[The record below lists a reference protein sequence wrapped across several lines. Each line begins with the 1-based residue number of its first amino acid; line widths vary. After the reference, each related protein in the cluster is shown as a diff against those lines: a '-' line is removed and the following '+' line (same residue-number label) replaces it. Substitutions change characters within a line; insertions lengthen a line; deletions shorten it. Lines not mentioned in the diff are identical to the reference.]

1 MASQSEDNNVNV
13 TETNLETDGFDLK
26 NFLYICLSKWYWFLI
41 SLAVCMGI
49 GYFYLLKQ
57 PNIYTRSADVMI
69 KTSRNS
75 GGSSSNPM
83 LFGDFDMLSTRSTIS
98 NEIVVFKSPDLIRD
112 VVRRLHLDMN
122 YSVKGKFHNYVL
134 YGKNLP
140 LTASISGLSDN
151 DYVGFKMQASADSVV
166 TLFDFSGKGI
176 SEADA
181 DKVIKAKLSQTVK
194 TPIGDI
200 TVIPTE
206 TFGSYKAGTLPIAVR
221 RTSIKNATNIYRS
234 KLQVI
239 QGKEK
244 TDILKLT
251 ANDISPERAEDFINC
266 VLAVYN
272 QNWINDRNKI
282 AIATSEF
289 IDDRLGVIESEL
301 GNVESDISDYKSSN
315 LMPDAQAL
323 ASMYLG
329 HADKAD
335 AALMDLNTQ
344 VSMVKYIRDFLTNAT
359 EKKFQLLPANT
370 GLSEGGLS
378 SQIAAYNAQLLERNT
393 LVANSSDQNPL
404 VVDIDAILE
413 NMRIAML
420 QSIDNELQVL
430 NAKIKSQRQYEGRAI
445 SNIAANPNKE
455 KYLLSVE
462 RQQKVKES
470 LYLYLLQRR
479 EENELSQAFTAY
491 NTRVITRPEGPDAP
505 ISPVRKRILMIAA
518 LIGLA
523 IPIIILYLSEILN
536 TKVRGRAD
544 IEKLSA
550 PFIGEIPQAPE
561 VKRSRL
567 PRFLCRKRKDDHKI
581 VIKRD
586 NRNIINEAFRVVRT
600 NLDMIISRDPQKHV
614 IAVTSFNPG
623 SGKSFISMNLAV
635 SLAIKGKRVLVID
648 GDLRHGSL
656 STYVNSPKIGMSE
669 YLCGKV
675 NDVSR
680 IMVQIPDHPTLDVI
694 PTGKIPPN
702 PTELLE
708 DVRFK
713 GLIDKLRD
721 QYDYIFIDCPPLD
734 IVADTNIIERQ
745 TDRTIFIVRTGVL
758 ERDMLKDVELIYRN
772 NKLKNLTVVL
782 NGTQSS
788 GSKYGYRYGYKY
800 GYYGYYGNKTS
811 SYYSKDE

>member
-1 MASQSEDNNVNV
+1 MTSQPEDNNVKI
-13 TETNLETDGFDLK
+13 TEANLETDGFDLK

-41 SLAVCMGI
+41 SLAVCVGI
-49 GYFYLLKQ
+49 GYFYLLRQ
-57 PNIYTRSADVMI
+57 PNVYTRSADVMI

-75 GGSSSNPM
+75 GGSSSNSM
-83 LFGDFDMLSTRSTIS
+83 LYGDFDMLSMHSTIS

-122 YSVKGKFHNYVL
+122 YSVKGKFHNFVL
-134 YGKNLP
+134 YGKGLP
-140 LTASISGLSDN
+140 MTASISGLTDN
-151 DYVGFKMQASADSVV
+151 DYVGFKMQAGADSVV
-166 TLFDFSGKGI
+166 TLFDFEGKGVT
-176 SEADA
+176 EANA

-194 TPIGDI
+194 TPIGDV
-200 TVIPTE
+200 TVIPNE
-206 TFGSYKAGTLPIAVR
+206 SLKNGTRVIAVH
-221 RTSIKNATNIYRS
+221 RTSIKAATNAYRN

-301 GNVESDISDYKSSN
+301 GTVESDISDYKSTN

-329 HADKAD
+329 HAEKAD

-344 VSMVKYIRDFLTNAT
+344 VSMVKYIREFLTNAT

-370 GLSEGGLS
+370 GLSEGGLA

-430 NAKIKSQRQYEGRAI
+430 NAKIKSQRQYEGKAI

-505 ISPVRKRILMIAA
+505 IAPVRNRILMIAA

-523 IPIIILYLSEILN
+523 IPIIVMYLSEVLN

-550 PFIGEIPQAPE
+550 PFIGEIPQAPD
-561 VKRSRL
+561 VKKSHL
-567 PRFLCRKRKDDHKI
+567 PKFLRRKRVDDHKI

-600 NLDMIISRDPQKHV
+600 NLDMIISRDPKKHV
-614 IAVTSFNPG
+614 IAVTSYNPG

-656 STYVNSPKIGMSE
+656 STYVNTPKMGISE

-675 NDVSR
+675 NDISM
-680 IMVQIPDHPTLDVI
+680 ITVQLPEHPTLDVI

-702 PTELLE
+702 PTEQLE

-713 GLIDKLRD
+713 ELIDKLRD
-721 QYDYIFIDCPPLD
+721 RYDCIFIDCPPLD

-745 TDRTIFIVRTGVL
+745 VDRTIFIVRTGVL
-758 ERDMLKDVELIYRN
+758 ERDMLKDLELLYRN
-772 NKLKNLTVVL
+772 NKLKNLAVVL

-800 GYYGYYGNKTS
+800 GYYGYYGGKTS
-811 SYYSKDE
+811 SYYSKEE

>member
-1 MASQSEDNNVNV
+1 MASQPEDNNVKI
-13 TETNLETDGFDLK
+13 TEANLEIEGFDLK

-41 SLAVCMGI
+41 SLIICVGL

-57 PNIYTRSADVMI
+57 PNVYTRSADVMI

-75 GGSSSNPM
+75 GGSSSNSM
-83 LFGDFDMLSTRSTIS
+83 LYGDFDMLSMRSTIS

-122 YSVKGKFHNYVL
+122 YSVKGKFHNHVL

-140 LTASISGLSDN
+140 ITASISGLTDN
-151 DYVGFKMQASADSVV
+151 DYAGFKMQADADSVV
-166 TLFDFSGKGI
+166 TLFDFEGKGVT
-176 SEADA
+176 EANA

-194 TPIGDI
+194 TPVGDV
-200 TVIPTE
+200 TVIPNE
-206 TFGSYKAGTLPIAVR
+206 SFKDGTRVIAVR
-221 RTSIKNATNIYRS
+221 RTSIKAAMNAYRN

-301 GNVESDISDYKSSN
+301 GNVESDISDYKSTN

-329 HADKAD
+329 HAEKAD

-344 VSMVKYIRDFLTNAT
+344 VSMVKYIREFLTNAT

-370 GLSEGGLS
+370 GLSEGGLA

-430 NAKIKSQRQYEGRAI
+430 NAKIKSQRQYEGKAI

-505 ISPVRKRILMIAA
+505 ISPVRNKILMIAA

-523 IPIIILYLSEILN
+523 IPIIVLYLSEVLN

-561 VKRSRL
+561 VKTSHL
-567 PRFLCRKRKDDHKI
+567 PKFLRRKRVDDHKI

-600 NLDMIISRDPQKHV
+600 NLDMIISRDPKKHV

-656 STYVNSPKIGMSE
+656 STYVNTPKMGISE
-669 YLCGKV
+669 YLRGKV
-675 NDVSR
+675 NDISM
-680 IMVQIPDHPTLDVI
+680 ITVQLPDHPTLDVI

-702 PTELLE
+702 PTEQLE

-713 GLIDKLRD
+713 ELIDKMRD
-721 QYDYIFIDCPPLD
+721 RYDYIFIDCPPLD

-745 TDRTIFIVRTGVL
+745 VDRTIFIVRTGVL
-758 ERDMLKDVELIYRN
+758 ERDMLKDIELLYRN
-772 NKLKNLTVVL
+772 NKLKNLAVVL
-782 NGTQSS
+782 NGTQST

-800 GYYGYYGNKTS
+800 GYYGYYGSKTS
-811 SYYSKDE
+811 SYYSKEE

>member
-1 MASQSEDNNVNV
+1 MASQPEDNNVKI
-13 TETNLETDGFDLK
+13 TEANLEIEGFDLK

-41 SLAVCMGI
+41 SLIICVGL

-57 PNIYTRSADVMI
+57 PNVYTRSADVMI

-75 GGSSSNPM
+75 GGSSSNSM
-83 LFGDFDMLSTRSTIS
+83 LYGDFDMLSMRSTIS

-122 YSVKGKFHNYVL
+122 YSVKGKFHNHVL

-140 LTASISGLSDN
+140 ITASISGLTDN
-151 DYVGFKMQASADSVV
+151 DYAGFKMQADADSVV
-166 TLFDFSGKGI
+166 TLFDFEGKGVT
-176 SEADA
+176 EANA

-194 TPIGDI
+194 TPVGDV
-200 TVIPTE
+200 TVIPNE
-206 TFGSYKAGTLPIAVR
+206 SFKDGTRVIAVR
-221 RTSIKNATNIYRS
+221 RTSIKAAMNAYRN

-301 GNVESDISDYKSSN
+301 GNVESDISDYKSTN

-329 HADKAD
+329 HAEKAD

-344 VSMVKYIRDFLTNAT
+344 VSMVKYIREFLTNAT

-370 GLSEGGLS
+370 GLSEGGLA

-430 NAKIKSQRQYEGRAI
+430 NAKIKSQRQYEGKAI

-505 ISPVRKRILMIAA
+505 ISPVRNKILMIAA

-523 IPIIILYLSEILN
+523 IPIIVLYLSEVLN

-561 VKRSRL
+561 VKTSHL
-567 PRFLCRKRKDDHKI
+567 PKFLRRKRVDDHKI

-600 NLDMIISRDPQKHV
+600 NLDMIISRDPKKHV

-656 STYVNSPKIGMSE
+656 STYVNTPKMGISE
-669 YLCGKV
+669 YLRGKV
-675 NDVSR
+675 NDISM
-680 IMVQIPDHPTLDVI
+680 ITVQLPDHPTLDVI

-702 PTELLE
+702 PTEQLE

-713 GLIDKLRD
+713 ELIDKMRD
-721 QYDYIFIDCPPLD
+721 RYDYIFIDCPPLD

-745 TDRTIFIVRTGVL
+745 VDRTIFIVRTGVL
-758 ERDMLKDVELIYRN
+758 ERDMLKDIELLYRN
-772 NKLKNLTVVL
+772 NKLKNLAVVL
-782 NGTQSS
+782 NGTQST
-788 GSKYGYRYGYKY
+788 GSKYGYRYGYKC
-800 GYYGYYGNKTS
+800 GYYGYYGSKTS
-811 SYYSKDE
+811 SYYSKEE